1 MEEFVRRLMA
11 INLFTTTTMF
21 GATFLLSALPLI
33 ILVSALASQHVEEGL
48 AEHLGLNARAT
59 QIVSQLFRHSAQH
72 STSAMVLALLVAC
85 AGSVGLAQLV
95 QASYEQIFDQSHLR
109 RGNVIRWL
117 LWSLTLCGWL
127 AVDILVNA
135 ATRSLGLRGLGVDAV
150 ASLAATVAFFWWSMH
165 LLLRGQVPWRRLL
178 VPAVV
183 TAVLW
188 MGLEGL
194 GALYFSS
201 TITSDSRL
209 YGVIGVVFSLL
220 TWFIAID
227 VVVVVGALAGDV
239 GQSRWHRPASPAV
252 PEPDEPRDEAAPD
265 DRETDPDHPLVLPS
279 TPPEIDSTAPGRG
292 SESADLG
299 VLSGE

>member
-1 MEEFVRRLMA
+1 MEEFALRLKA

-33 ILVSALASQHVEEGL
+33 ILVSALASRHVEEGL

-72 STSAMVLALLVAC
+72 STAAMVLALLVAC

-95 QASYEQIFDQSHLR
+95 QASYEQIFGQSHLR

-117 LWSLTLCGWL
+117 LWSLTLCTWL
-127 AVDILVNA
+127 AVDLVLNA
-135 ATRSLGLRGLGVDAV
+135 ATRSLGVGGLGMDAV

-165 LLLRGQVPWRRLL
+165 LLLRGQVPWRGLL

-183 TAVLW
+183 TAVFW

-201 TITSDSRL
+201 SITSDSRL
-209 YGVIGVVFSLL
+209 YGAIGVVFSLL

-239 GQSRWHRPASPAV
+239 GRSRWHRTPPAAGT
-252 PEPDEPRDEAAPD
+252 ERGEPRDEAAPD
-265 DRETDPDHPLVLPS
+265 EPGTDPDRRPVLPS
-279 TPPEIDSTAPGRG
+279 PPSEIVSLPHERAAG
-292 SESADLG
+292 SADLSAM
-299 VLSGE
+299 SGE